1 MTTGEG
7 REPGGEGGSGQTPE
21 IIRGQLEGRGT
32 TQENL
37 SNEPS
42 RVPRYYSIGIL
53 LLVLAYKVDSAAL
66 HTYERGGSLVSQL
79 KQKRQHN

>member
-7 REPGGEGGSGQTPE
+7 REPWGEGGSGQTPE
-21 IIRGQLEGRGT
+21 IIRGQLEGSST

-53 LLVLAYKVDSAAL
+53 LLVLAYKVNSAAL
-66 HTYERGGSLVSQL
+66 HAYERGG
-79 KQKRQHN
+79 